1 MIRRPPRST
10 LFPYTTLFR
19 SLQTGALAAA
29 AAAAGSAPIVGLA
42 RAATA
47 HPRLVPPDLHGRWI
61 EPGQQG
67 FAMAAW
73 PNNARWADVHPRAI
87 AMCAD
92 ATDVQRCIVWAREHR
107 KTFLIRSGG
116 HNYAGFSTLPDRWA
130 PDL

>member
-73 PNNARWADVHPRAI
+73 PDRKSTRLNSSHLVISYAVFCLKKKKNHMYSMKI
-87 AMCAD
+87 
-92 ATDVQRCIVWAREHR
+92 TNITNIKRE
-107 KTFLIRSGG
+107 TI
-116 HNYAGFSTLPDRWA
+116 NI
-130 PDL
+130 